1 MLAWIF
7 GVVAAI
13 VFVYIAI
20 FWFAGWKWGLA
31 ALVLTWLAR
40 GYVFAGVA
48 LLVMYI
54 MTRRLSKFTDILQT
68 QTTAAPQPMKP

>member
-7 GVVAAI
+7 AVVAAI
-13 VFVYIAI
+13 VFAYIAI

-54 MTRRLSKFTDILQT
+54 MTQRLRGITDSLPMRTIG
-68 QTTAAPQPMKP
+68 APMPMKP